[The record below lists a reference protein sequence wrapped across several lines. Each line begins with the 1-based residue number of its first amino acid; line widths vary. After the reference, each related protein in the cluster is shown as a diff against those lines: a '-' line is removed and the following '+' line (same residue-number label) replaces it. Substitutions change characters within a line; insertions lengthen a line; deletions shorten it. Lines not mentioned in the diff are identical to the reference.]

1 MRKRRQPLIVKII
14 IWLPRWLFPVCLKGG
29 TLFTSSARLAK
40 DGVLPALSSLA
51 LINFRCGLSHWEQ
64 RMWKSTLSLMSR
76 LMILV
81 FRVALCSLMRFFLKF
96 GRRLVGMILFL
107 TSRGHG
113 LFIAIAARD
122 WKAALREASGNR
134 SLFAKTPTC
143 RIWAGYWPVGCFRL
157 FPASLLLTTCMQ
169 IADVVNAADR
179 MQVVSASKL
188 LNSRQL
194 LLPFLWFVPFD
205 TELCLFINLG
215 SGFIFVCMCIC
226 NTHSEA
232 HARTL
237 SASAQPADS
246 ACHSRVRNAGEN

>member
-1 MRKRRQPLIVKII
+1 
-14 IWLPRWLFPVCLKGG
+14 
-29 TLFTSSARLAK
+29 
-40 DGVLPALSSLA
+40 
-51 LINFRCGLSHWEQ
+51 
-64 RMWKSTLSLMSR
+64 
-76 LMILV
+76 
-81 FRVALCSLMRFFLKF
+81 
-96 GRRLVGMILFL
+96 
-107 TSRGHG
+107 
-113 LFIAIAARD
+113 
-122 WKAALREASGNR
+122 
-134 SLFAKTPTC
+134 
-143 RIWAGYWPVGCFRL
+143 
-157 FPASLLLTTCMQ
+157 MQ